1 MRNPSECTQQKRF
14 VESEHSWATV
24 LANVAVVEVD
34 LLEVLNDT
42 GGQSLLTAL
51 QDVQKEKGE
60 KSQSRSSCPRCSSK
74 TPRRNRGRKMEIET

>member
-42 GGQSLLTAL
+42 GGQSLLIAL

-60 KSQSRSSCPRCSSK
+60 KS
-74 TPRRNRGRKMEIET
+74 